1 MAVCENS
8 GAYGGLVKFLLEWIK
23 SVGQARFDSLL
34 LHKVVLSYNIAYAP
48 GVRENVKGHL
58 GRHGATEERFESF
71 SPHQNK
77 SAKVN

>member
-1 MAVCENS
+1 M
-8 GAYGGLVKFLLEWIK
+8 KFLLERIK

-34 LHKVVLSYNIAYAP
+34 LHKVVLSYNIAYTP

-71 SPHQNK
+71 SPHK
-77 SAKVN
+77 IKVRK